1 MESKKNKTEKAK
13 ANLKELFSPVIEE
26 SVAEELPPLQA
37 PLQAPKKEKKN
48 KETKAKGTKRKTF
61 NIPNDMDEQ
70 LEILIYMNRDID
82 DYTDLVLKVLKKY
95 LNTKENK
102 ELIEEYYRI
111 KGV

>member
-1 MESKKNKTEKAK
+1 MENKKDKKEKAM
-13 ANLKELFSPVIEE
+13 ANLKELFTPVIEE
-26 SVAEELPPLQA
+26 SVAEELPPLQE
-37 PLQAPKKEKKN
+37 PLQAPKREKKN
-48 KETKAKGTKRKTF
+48 KEAKGTKRKTF

-111 KGV
+111 KGRV